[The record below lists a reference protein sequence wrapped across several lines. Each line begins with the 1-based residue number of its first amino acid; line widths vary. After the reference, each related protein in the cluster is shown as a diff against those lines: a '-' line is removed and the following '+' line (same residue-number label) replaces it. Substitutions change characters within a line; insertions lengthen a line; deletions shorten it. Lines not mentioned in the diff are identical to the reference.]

1 MPPSAPPDLKLHPL
15 LTPAFSILLTLL
27 LCGVGEAQS
36 LGTVTL
42 AWGANPESDVTGY
55 RLLYGTTSGDY
66 TQTVDAGSSTVA
78 TVANLVPG
86 TPYFFAATAYNSAG
100 LESLPCPEI
109 IVVSGN
115 NAPVVSSLAS
125 LTINQD
131 SSTGALAFTVG
142 DTETAAGSL
151 TMTSSSS
158 NPALVP
164 QASIAIGGS
173 GANRT
178 VTVTPAAQQHGTVVI
193 TLSVSDGTATTSS
206 SFILTVTAVT
216 DSPVVSTVA
225 SLTINE
231 DSSTGALAFTVGDA
245 ETAGGSLAVTGNSSN
260 PALVPTASI
269 AFGGSGASRTV
280 TVTPAA
286 QQYGTAVITLNVS
299 DGSATTS
306 SSFLLTVN
314 AVNDAPL
321 VSTVASLTINEDSST
336 GALAFTVGDAETAA
350 GSLTATGSSS
360 NPALVPQT
368 NIAIGGSGASRTV
381 TATPAAQQNG
391 TAVITLSVSD
401 GTATT
406 SSNFLLTVNA
416 SVSPALWE
424 IVALAGDLAPGASG
438 SHFSSFASGVR
449 SDGPGNAA
457 FRAGLDSALGSN
469 GGVWA
474 ETNGLLELIA
484 RQGGEA
490 PGVTGG
496 RFGAFE
502 ASPWWSGTG
511 HLLLQ
516 AKLQTGSGGVTLSDD
531 GGLWLKSPSGP
542 LQLVV
547 RENGQAPGLAAGAR
561 LQQLVSN
568 AVLGGDGR
576 YAFTAILKTNKSLG
590 ISNENNSGL
599 WTNFQGLPL
608 LLAREGAAAP
618 GTRNGESFDTLTS
631 ALISANSSG
640 QMAFLTL
647 LKQTSG
653 VTSANRSGI
662 WMWDGA
668 QLALIARGGDQAPGT
683 PAGAVFSQPGTPL
696 LRDAMLVFH
705 ATLTTTGGGVTS
717 SNDTGI
723 WILEDGAVTLLARE
737 GSAAPGAPS
746 GAVYH
751 ALPARL
757 AGNDAGDLIFPA
769 ILRAGNGVDT
779 SNDGGLWARSPSTAN
794 ALTLIAREGLQ
805 APQTPTGAVFTTF
818 GTALVSGGG
827 REAFLGNL
835 LQGQGG
841 VTVANDRGLWMR
853 ATTGG
858 INLVLR
864 EGDMVAVSPTDLR
877 RVADI
882 TLDDSSEASAAS
894 FNSGDSIKILVVFTD
909 GSSAILSCDAP

>member
-1 MPPSAPPDLKLHPL
+1 M
-15 LTPAFSILLTLL
+15 
-27 LCGVGEAQS
+27 
-36 LGTVTL
+36 
-42 AWGANPESDVTGY
+42 
-55 RLLYGTTSGDY
+55 
-66 TQTVDAGSSTVA
+66 A
-78 TVANLVPG
+78 TVANLVPS

-142 DTETAAGSL
+142 DSETAAGSL
-151 TMTSSSS
+151 TATGSLC

-164 QASIAIGGS
+164 QA
-173 GANRT
+173 N
-178 VTVTPAAQQHGTVVI
+178 
-193 TLSVSDGTATTSS
+193 
-206 SFILTVTAVT
+206 
-216 DSPVVSTVA
+216 
-225 SLTINE
+225 
-231 DSSTGALAFTVGDA
+231 
-245 ETAGGSLAVTGNSSN
+245 
-260 PALVPTASI
+260 I
-269 AFGGSGASRTV
+269 AFGGSRASRTV

-286 QQYGTAVITLNVS
+286 QQYGTAVITLSVS
-299 DGSATTS
+299 DGSATTVR
-306 SSFLLTVN
+306 SFLLTVN

-321 VSTVASLTINEDSST
+321 VSTVASLTINEDSPT
-336 GALAFTVGDAETAA
+336 GALAFTVGDPETAA

-381 TATPAAQQNG
+381 TVTPAAQQYG

-406 SSNFLLTVNA
+406 SSNFLLTVSA

-438 SHFSSFASGVR
+438 SHFSFFVSGVR
-449 SDGPGNAA
+449 SDGLGDAA
-457 FRAGLDSALGSN
+457 FRATLDSTSDST

-474 ETNGLLELIA
+474 ESNGLLELIA

-511 HLLLQ
+511 HLLLH
-516 AKLQTGSGGVTLSDD
+516 AKLLTGSGGVTLSND

-542 LQLVV
+542 LHLVV
-547 RENGQAPGLAAGAR
+547 RENGQASGLPAGAR
-561 LQQLVSN
+561 LQQLGSN

-576 YAFTAILKTNKSLG
+576 YTFTAILKTNKSLG

-599 WTNFQGLPL
+599 WTNFQGLPS
-608 LLAREGAAAP
+608 LLAREGTAAR

-640 QMAFLTL
+640 QTAFLTL
-647 LKQTSG
+647 LQQTPA
-653 VTSANRSGI
+653 VTTANRSGI

-668 QLALIARGGDQAPGT
+668 QLALIALGGDWAPGT
-683 PAGAVFSQPGTPL
+683 PAG
-696 LRDAMLVFH
+696 
-705 ATLTTTGGGVTS
+705 GVTG

-723 WILEDGAVTLLARE
+723 WVLENGAMALLARE
-737 GSAAPGAPS
+737 GSTAPGAPS

-757 AGNDAGDLIFPA
+757 AGNDAGDLFFTA
-769 ILRAGNGVDT
+769 VLRDGNGVDT
-779 SNDGGLWARSPSTAN
+779 SNDGGLWARSPATGN
-794 ALTLIAREGLQ
+794 ARTLIARQGFP
-805 APQTPTGAVFTTF
+805 ATQTATEALFASF

-827 REAFLGNL
+827 REVFTANL
-835 LQGQGG
+835 LVGQGG

-853 ATTGG
+853 AATGG

-864 EGDMVAVSPTDLR
+864 EGDRVAVSPTDLR
-877 RVADI
+877 TVADF
-882 TLDDSSEASAAS
+882 TLDGSSETSAAS
-894 FNSGDSIKILVVFTD
+894 FSSGDSIKILAAFTD
-909 GSSAILSCDAP
+909 GSSAILSGDAP